1 MTATRDTGRTNSDT
15 AMRGAL
21 LVGVAVIVGALLL
34 WRGHDDD
41 AGQVT
46 TAGAV
51 TTTRAA
57 SATTAAPGST
67 VAGGAGGAAGGT
79 PTTVAG
85 GSATTAG
92 GAPAATR
99 QPAQIKVLVANGA
112 NKSGYAGQVNQ
123 RLTTFGYGTLG
134 PENANVTGA
143 TKIFYREG
151 YVEDAK
157 NLAKNL
163 GVGVDIVELIP
174 SVLTDRFD
182 APVAS
187 RAAQANIVIILGTD
201 EKIK

>member
-1 MTATRDTGRTNSDT
+1 MTATRDAGRTNSDT

-41 AGQVT
+41 GAGQVT
-46 TAGAV
+46 TAGA
-51 TTTRAA
+51 TTTAA
-57 SATTAAPGST
+57 AAATTAAPRT
-67 VAGGAGGAAGGT
+67 TTAGGAAGGT
-79 PTTVAG
+79 PTTVAAG
-85 GSATTAG
+85 GATTAG

-174 SVLTDRFD
+174 NVLTDRLD